1 MVASKNDTQGN
12 DLADGS
18 NFVYN
23 VNKGNNG
30 RDARFNP
37 EGRKYQIKSIWDLHH
52 EIMRLA
58 VLGWKSTEIAQQLG
72 CTPETVSNTLG
83 SELVKRQLEVMR
95 GARDSDTIDVLEEIK
110 RLAPTAL
117 ETIKGVME
125 DINSGARTRL
135 TAAIDI
141 MDRAGYAAPKVI
153 EGRFT
158 NVHLTVEEIE
168 DIKRRAQSARLIA
181 HVEETVNG

>member
-1 MVASKNDTQGN
+1 MVSKNDTQGN
-12 DLADGS
+12 DSGDSS
-18 NFVYN
+18 NFVYS
-23 VNKGNNG
+23 VNKGNG

-58 VLGWKSTEIAQQLG
+58 VLGWKGTEIAQQLG
-72 CTPETVSNTLG
+72 CTPATVSNTLG

-95 GARDSDTIDVLEEIK
+95 GARDADTIDILAEIK
-110 RLAPTAL
+110 RMAPGALKRIESIIESTAS
-117 ETIKGVME
+117 
-125 DINSGARTRL
+125 DRNSL
-135 TAAIDI
+135 VAAIDI

-168 DIKRRAQSARLIA
+168 DIKHRAQTARLIA
-181 HVEETVNG
+181 HAEETVNG